1 MYNKNI
7 LICSAIPATVK
18 SQPDISG
25 EREALY
31 PMIITTI
38 DPKNEAVFADL
49 IPEDLFEKMKLP
61 SVFALGAI
69 AEEEQRTAGVLLFSV
84 EEGVSGEEE
93 LIVATLLWLYV
104 APSYRGTGAADL
116 LMETFWDVMDKSGV
130 ENILCDV
137 PMSEEYNELCAYLE
151 SWGFQFFLWDQYEL
165 TVQLQDFLEL
175 PALKGKPGAGIK
187 PLRMVDKADFR
198 RFLDRVRMLPGV
210 LQELPEISSAYEE
223 DVSCVHMD
231 DMGIDGALLVQKTSS
246 GTLEV
251 LLFRALSNQQQNMG
265 MLARYSLGAAVE
277 KYSPETPVHF
287 VCRLEAMANVIDKM
301 FPDASP
307 LLVRRGC
314 YYNGPEGPEME
325 EETEAAEE
333 EAETEE

>member
-1 MYNKNI
+1 
-7 LICSAIPATVK
+7 
-18 SQPDISG
+18 
-25 EREALY
+25 
-31 PMIITTI
+31 MIITTI

-93 LIVATLLWLYV
+93 LIVATILWLYV

-116 LMETFWDVMDKSGV
+116 LMETFWDVMDKSEV